1 MDLEDGICL
10 AQQEMEQ
17 KDATKMR
24 KVGAS
29 MRFSMVSE
37 LRSRGETLDA
47 CSEVKVRSSTSNLAG
62 SDGSKDERQ
71 IFGIEG

>member
-1 MDLEDGICL
+1 MHLEDGISL

-47 CSEVKVRSSTSNLAG
+47 CSEVKVRPSCPKNWDPTQNLRKMRRFDTR
-62 SDGSKDERQ
+62 S
-71 IFGIEG
+71 